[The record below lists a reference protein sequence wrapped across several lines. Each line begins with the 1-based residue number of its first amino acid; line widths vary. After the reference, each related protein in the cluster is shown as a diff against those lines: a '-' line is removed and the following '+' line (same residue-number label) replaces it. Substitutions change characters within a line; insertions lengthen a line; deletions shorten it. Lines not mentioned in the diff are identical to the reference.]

1 MNARPTVLIIGI
13 GPLRERFFA
22 AAERR
27 GVDTILVDETAYSRY
42 DRLAT
47 ENHAWRLT
55 DHQDPGPDLD
65 RLKSFAGRADGVLAF
80 NDWGTR
86 IAARLAREWG
96 LPGAGAAVADEL
108 AHKADVRRRL
118 AGTGAGLPFVLT
130 ADPAEAEALLRSAPS
145 GEVIVKPV
153 DGAASLGIRRVADPA
168 ELPAALAAVMSTT
181 GQPHALV
188 EHFVP
193 GPELSL
199 EAVVSAGRTLFV
211 GVTEKTC
218 TAPPSFVETRHVID
232 PAVQRELVPSATRFV
247 DDVAKALDI
256 DSAVLHLEAKR
267 DGDRWHLI
275 EIAFRP
281 AGGLISDVLLRA
293 TGVDLYDAALSL
305 ALGEENPV
313 RVRPGA
319 APQVAAVE
327 FVAGT
332 GTVADAPTMAGVRE
346 GLPLVTHA
354 ERLLPP
360 GSVLASVDANWWRAG
375 YVLGSGPDRGETLA
389 QLAEANSRLLGLLG
403 LTKVPDA

>member
-1 MNARPTVLIIGI
+1 MTARPTVLIIGI

-65 RLKSFAGRADGVLAF
+65 RLKAFEGKVDGILAF

-86 IAARLAREWG
+86 IAARLAKEWG
-96 LPGAGAAVADEL
+96 LPGAGAAVADDL
-108 AHKADVRRRL
+108 SHKADVRRRL
-118 AGTGAGLPFVLT
+118 AGTGADLPFVLT
-130 ADPAEAEALLRSAPS
+130 SDPAEAEALLRSAPS

-153 DGAASLGIRRVADPA
+153 DGAASLGIRRVSDPA
-168 ELPAALAAVMSTT
+168 DLPGALSAVMSTT
-181 GQPHALV
+181 GQPRALV

-199 EAVVSAGRTLFV
+199 EAVVRAGRTLFV

-232 PAVQRELVPSATRFV
+232 PAVQRELGPSATRFV
-247 DDVAKALDI
+247 DSVVEALGI

-293 TGVDLYDAALSL
+293 TGLDLYDAALSV
-305 ALGEENPV
+305 ALGDEDPA
-313 RVRPGA
+313 RTRPDVT
-319 APQVAAVE
+319 PHVAAVE

-346 GLPLVTHA
+346 GLPLVSHA

-360 GSVLASVDANWWRAG
+360 GSTLASVDANWWRAG
-375 YVLGSGPDRGETLA
+375 YVLGSGPDRAETLA
-389 QLAEANSRLLGLLG
+389 QLGEANARLLDLLG
-403 LTKVPDA
+403 LTRVPDA